1 MENTPRKAS
10 DILLE
15 LVSKVDVLVS
25 SQRAHD
31 LDIKILSNKL
41 NEVMR
46 LLEKQSAAPQKIT
59 VEAVNTMPPTPSPFH
74 QLPVTDPERQ
84 VPISAESGLP
94 LDNSPKGFRRTS
106 RPETFEGD
114 NAYLAKQPPQP
125 SKPQQ
130 PQPKFPVQMP
140 KPPPGR
146 APGDMATQPTPTM
159 DVKPPQ
165 QQQQAPQQPK
175 SKQTAPPQHAIP
187 VMQRIVDKSGKS
199 VFLADVEIVDH
210 QTATTVFKTRTNG
223 TGKWMASLGA
233 GSYQVTVRKG
243 ASMSKE
249 KVEAVQEI
257 QVSGNESPLELQT
270 MIIR

>member
-1 MENTPRKAS
+1 MENTPKKAS

-15 LVSKVDVLVS
+15 LVSKVDIIAGTQQS
-25 SQRAHD
+25 HD
-31 LDIKILSNKL
+31 LNMKVISNKL
-41 NEVMR
+41 NEIMR
-46 LLEKQSAAPQKIT
+46 TLEKLGSAPQKIT
-59 VEAVNTMPPTPSPFH
+59 VEAVNTFPQSPF
-74 QLPVTDPERQ
+74 QQMPVLDPERQ
-84 VPISAESGLP
+84 VPISADDKLP
-94 LDNSPKGFRRTS
+94 LDNAPKGFRRTS

-114 NAYLAKQPPQP
+114 KK
-125 SKPQQ
+125 SKPQEPKL

-146 APGDMATQPTPTM
+146 SPMDMAMPTPPAP
-159 DVKPPQ
+159 PPQ
-165 QQQQAPQQPK
+165 QPQLPQQQPK
-175 SKQTAPPQHAIP
+175 NKQAPPQHSIP

-223 TGKWMASLGA
+223 TGKWMASLEA
-233 GSYQVTVRKG
+233 GNYQVTVRKG

-249 KVEAVQEI
+249 KVEAVQDIE
-257 QVSGNESPLELQT
+257 VSGTESPLELQT